1 MKKIYKL
8 FLYILIGITGIM
20 GISQANFDLIISKIY
35 LSNGGDTV
43 ALYSEPSI
51 NIKIENIGVG
61 TAVNDGPISEGFI
74 KCIEVN
80 SSLEVFLSS
89 TMTKFIIEPDSGM
102 IARNLQLSDNL
113 TETQREVKIKCS
125 INEDGARNNSFTS
138 NETDTSNNTKE
149 FSFRVDKLSRFDP
162 SMNRAIEPIKD
173 NLDAAEPSST
183 IGGGDS
189 IRSFIFNKI
198 VNVVTPFIIII
209 GVMVGIIGA
218 YKLFFSDK
226 EEDLKKGVM
235 LVIYGIVGIII
246 ILSARYIG
254 SVIFEDILQSG
265 DTVGLNGAD
274 IAQQLYGKIAY
285 PFIKIVLYLA
295 LGILFLA
302 LAGKTLGFIT
312 QSDGSGQKKAITMIA
327 RSAISMLIIIGAKQL
342 VEAVYGKQDNVLN
355 QSAQNLGDI
364 GGGILANKNIPIIY
378 TIINRIMGLTALVV
392 LIIII
397 FQTFQILVNPEKS
410 ENRQKLG
417 KTILYIFIGI
427 LIIGTGYVITNF
439 LIIN

>member
-8 FLYILIGITGIM
+8 FLYILIWITWIM
-20 GISQANFDLIISKIY
+20 WISQANFDLIISKIY

-51 NIKIENIGVG
+51 NIKIENIWVG
-61 TAVNDGPISEGFI
+61 TAVNDWPISEGFI

-89 TMTKFIIEPDSGM
+89 TMTKFIIEPDSWM

-125 INEDGARNNSFTS
+125 INEDWARNNSFTS

-183 IGGGDS
+183 IGGWDS

-209 GVMVGIIGA
+209 GVMVWIIWA

-226 EEDLKKGVM
+226 EEDLKKWVM
-235 LVIYGIVGIII
+235 LVIYWIVWIII
-246 ILSARYIG
+246 ILSARYIW
-254 SVIFEDILQSG
+254 SVIFEDILQSW
-265 DTVGLNGAD
+265 DTVWLNWAD

-295 LGILFLA
+295 LWILFLA
-302 LAGKTLGFIT
+302 LAGKTLWFIT
-312 QSDGSGQKKAITMIA
+312 QSDWSGQKKAITMIA
-327 RSAISMLIIIGAKQL
+327 RSAISMLIIIWAKQL

-355 QSAQNLGDI
+355 QSAQNLWDI
-364 GGGILANKNIPIIY
+364 WWWILANKNIPIIY

-397 FQTFQILVNPEKS
+397 FQNFQILVKPEKS

-417 KTILYIFIGI
+417 KTILYIFIWI
-427 LIIGTGYVITNF
+427 LIIWTGYVITNF